1 MRKTI
6 SSLLLIFF
14 YTICSAQLTHLRD
27 FKLVKENSNMLCYKI
42 NGNKYRTDYSTVFLS
57 DRDTIFRNSSGE
69 AVYFMIYNNKYL
81 VVGYFPENNHRSPLA
96 YELRAVNRI
105 DIIELNKRQN
115 KWTYRFDPVI
125 SLINVTSFS
134 PLDGTLTHVKI
145 IRALP
150 VSE

>member
-1 MRKTI
+1 
-6 SSLLLIFF
+6 
-14 YTICSAQLTHLRD
+14 
-27 FKLVKENSNMLCYKI
+27 MLCYKI

-81 VVGYFPENNHRSPLA
+81 VVGYFPENNPRSPLA